1 MCLRACTPTA
11 ATLSEKELSGL
22 RVMDD
27 DAVHF
32 PFASRY
38 HSPVGPEKTVAP
50 PLSPS
55 PASRVPVSPGRGIR
69 DSSSPPTRRTPVPQR
84 SGDLHLG
91 PASRPHPP
99 WGRFDPYESPEDQ
112 DKELVGFAGLPSQVH
127 RKAVKKG
134 FTFTLMVAG
143 QPPHATATAA
153 TRGRIRNDAS
163 ESAGESGLGKST
175 LIDSLFLTDLYKDR
189 KIPDA
194 EGRRIVSIRC
204 GRAACSFEYRL
215 SKVVLRGFLF
225 SDSRAD
231 RSDGQHAQADG
242 QHRGERRQVAAE
254 HRRHA
259 GLRRRRRQHAKV
271 SALRRPARL
280 HAFIFPHPVFPSARQ
295 LEASGGLRGAAV
307 RTVLQGRER
316 LGPQEHPGQPRT
328 LLPLL
333 HLSLWTRT
341 ATTGRRVLAGLARQ
355 SQHRSRAGQSRQ
367 PDAGR
372 GAPEE
377 EQGGALTLMLA
388 WSRAPSMT
396 ASTRVFRRR
405 SARSSD
411 ASGST
416 STSSPAATL
425 TTTTTSRG
433 GTGCSRTA
441 SRSRSS
447 GATSWRRV
455 EGGGSRVARTPG
467 GWRKLACQISRRRC
481 RRHPAAAGRL
491 RRGQGSIHLGGRP
504 GVTGS
509 HNRRMNGP
517 PVAGLDEPGLC
528 TSTAKRSFRS
538 PRSHL
543 RIGGSRN
550 RQHDD
555 ARCGLSPPGGSDVQA
570 AATPRIP
577 LHPLSRSLLF
587 PFLTLTAAV
596 STALYWSSIIHR
608 LCIVRKIQ

>member
-143 QPPHATATAA
+143 
-153 TRGRIRNDAS
+153 
-163 ESAGESGLGKST
+163 ESGLGKST

-194 EGRRIVSIRC
+194 EERIGRTVSTLKRTVSIEEK
-204 GRAACSFEYRL
+204 GVKLRL
-215 SKVVLRGFLF
+215 SIVDTPGFGDAVDNTRSWKHLEDYVEQQF
-225 SDSRAD
+225 EQFFRDESGLD
-231 RSDGQHAQADG
+231 RRNIQDNRVHCCLYFISPYGH
-242 QHRGERRQVAAE
+242 
-254 HRRHA
+254 
-259 GLRRRRRQHAKV
+259 GLRPLDVECLRALHDKVNIVPVLAKADSLTQAEVRRKKSKV
-271 SALRRPARL
+271 REELRRFGINIYQFASCDSDDDDDFKRRDRL
-280 HAFIFPHPVFPSARQ
+280 LKDSVPF
-295 LEASGGLRGAAV
+295 AV
-307 RTVLQGRER
+307 IGSNVLAESR
-316 LGPQEHPGQPRT
+316 
-328 LLPLL
+328 
-333 HLSLWTRT
+333 
-341 ATTGRRVLAGLARQ
+341 GRRVK
-355 SQHRSRAGQSRQ
+355 
-367 PDAGR
+367 GR
-372 GAPEE
+372 TYPWGVAEVE
-377 EQGGALTLMLA
+377 
-388 WSRAPSMT
+388 
-396 ASTRVFRRR
+396 
-405 SARSSD
+405 
-411 ASGST
+411 
-416 STSSPAATL
+416 SPAHSDFL
-425 TTTTTSRG
+425 LLRDML
-433 GTGCSRTA
+433 
-441 SRSRSS
+441 
-447 GATSWRRV
+447 
-455 EGGGSRVARTPG
+455 
-467 GWRKLACQISRRRC
+467 LACQISRRRC

>member
-194 EGRRIVSIRC
+194 EERIGRTVSTLKRTVSIEEK
-204 GRAACSFEYRL
+204 GVKLRL
-215 SKVVLRGFLF
+215 SIVDTPGFGDAVDNTRRSRLCAGPPAFTRSFFRIPF
-225 SDSRAD
+225 SPPHGSWKHLEDYVEQQFEQFFRDESGLD
-231 RSDGQHAQADG
+231 RRNIQDNRVHCCLYFISPYGH
-242 QHRGERRQVAAE
+242 
-254 HRRHA
+254 
-259 GLRRRRRQHAKV
+259 GLRPLDVECLRALHDKVNIVPVLAKADSLTQAEVRRKKSKV
-271 SALRRPARL
+271 REELRRFGINIYQFASCDSDDDDDFKRRDRLLKVPPA
-280 HAFIFPHPVFPSARQ
+280 SRQ
-295 LEASGGLRGAAV
+295 NNAQRSS
-307 RTVLQGRER
+307 
-316 LGPQEHPGQPRT
+316 PRD
-328 LLPLL
+328 
-333 HLSLWTRT
+333 
-341 ATTGRRVLAGLARQ
+341 GRRVACVAGQRPVRG
-355 SQHRSRAGQSRQ
+355 HREQRPGGESRAEGQGSHVPLGGGGSLR
-367 PDAGR
+367 AKY
-372 GAPEE
+372 
-377 EQGGALTLMLA
+377 QGGGAADIPLPLA
-388 WSRAPSMT
+388 AFDADKGRFISEEDRE
-396 ASTRVFRRR
+396 VRR
-405 SARSSD
+405 SAPR
-411 ASGST
+411 GPRLLR
-416 STSSPAATL
+416 PA
-425 TTTTTSRG
+425 
-433 GTGCSRTA
+433 
-441 SRSRSS
+441 
-447 GATSWRRV
+447 V
-455 EGGGSRVARTPG
+455 NFV
-467 GWRKLACQISRRRC
+467 
-481 RRHPAAAGRL
+481 
-491 RRGQGSIHLGGRP
+491 RRG
-504 GVTGS
+504 
-509 HNRRMNGP
+509 
-517 PVAGLDEPGLC
+517 
-528 TSTAKRSFRS
+528 
-538 PRSHL
+538 
-543 RIGGSRN
+543 
-550 RQHDD
+550 
-555 ARCGLSPPGGSDVQA
+555 
-570 AATPRIP
+570 
-577 LHPLSRSLLF
+577 
-587 PFLTLTAAV
+587 
-596 STALYWSSIIHR
+596 
-608 LCIVRKIQ
+608 IVC